1 MQTIPK
7 KGNAKRII
15 KILVLMV
22 IVGLGLFF
30 FLNGDYKE
38 FPAQAATF
46 IRDLGWKGMFLYGT
60 LYFLLGIF
68 SLPASLITISAG
80 YLFGFFPGILIAN
93 IGSTLGAALM
103 FLVGRFLFRGFV
115 ERQEEKFGFLKTFD
129 SLVEKRGLKIV
140 ILTRLAIFMPY
151 GLLNYGFSASKIKL
165 GVFVVG
171 SLLGMLPGSIL
182 YVIIGTSLENIS
194 DMASIQINPST
205 IAQSHNQ
212 NLQVWYGL
220 IMGIGLISMLIL
232 VYYLG
237 KISTLALK
245 SMGKN
250 QNEIKSD
257 SN

>member
-1 MQTIPK
+1 MPMQPTPK
-7 KGNAKRII
+7 KRFLARIV
-15 KILVLMV
+15 KILVLLA
-22 IVGLGLFF
+22 IVGFGLFF

-38 FPAQAATF
+38 LPTQAASY

-93 IGSTLGAALM
+93 VGSTLGAALM
-103 FLVGRFLFRGFV
+103 FLLGRFLFRGFV
-115 ERQEEKFGFLKTFD
+115 ERQEEKFGYLKTFD
-129 SLVEKRGLKIV
+129 ALVEKRGLKIV

-151 GLLNYGFSASKIKL
+151 GLLNYGFSASRIKL
-165 GVFVVG
+165 RVFVVG
-171 SLLGMLPGSIL
+171 SMLGMLPGSIL

-194 DMASIQINPST
+194 DMASIQINPSA
-205 IAQSHNQ
+205 IAQSQNQ
-212 NLQVWYGL
+212 NLQVWYIF
-220 IMGIGLISMLIL
+220 IMATGLISMLLL

-245 SMGKN
+245 GMSKK
-250 QNEIKSD
+250 QN
-257 SN
+257 